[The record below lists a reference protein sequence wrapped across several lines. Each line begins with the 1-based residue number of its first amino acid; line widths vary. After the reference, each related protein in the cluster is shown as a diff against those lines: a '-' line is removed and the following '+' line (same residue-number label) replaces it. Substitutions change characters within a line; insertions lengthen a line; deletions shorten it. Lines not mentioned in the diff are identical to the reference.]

1 MNYQQKLNIIH
12 IFYTMVMFNYRTL
25 ERKEAYEMV
34 NSGKIE
40 EVFSVVMGDIE
51 MLNKQNR
58 EIIQFYYNG
67 EV

>member
-1 MNYQQKLNIIH
+1 MDNQQKLNIIH
-12 IFYTMVMFNYRTL
+12 IFYTMVSFNYRSL

-34 NSGKIE
+34 NSGQIE
-40 EVFSVVMGDIE
+40 EVFSIVMKDIE

-58 EIIQFYYNG
+58 ENIQFYYNG